1 MDLDPIVSGFAN
13 PWGNKLW
20 PFFVLVCCILVSQA
34 YPGSPIR
41 LPLHLGIDT
50 LSGPVFID
58 PLLLVRVAIA
68 NKKASLGRLAIVE
81 GGFDSKI

>member
-13 PWGNKLW
+13 PWGNK
-20 PFFVLVCCILVSQA
+20 LVSQA